1 MYRSIKECYDLL
13 KKSDNDT
20 AITPYFLRNLAK
32 RKCIKIMSS
41 GNKVLIDFNS
51 LQEYLEK
58 GE

>member
-1 MYRSIKECYDLL
+1 MYRSIKDCYDLL

-20 AITPYFLRNLAK
+20 AITPYFLRCLAK
-32 RKCIKIMSS
+32 QKRVKIMNS